1 MSGCQWRNPGTLE
14 DEPRGKVSV
23 SRPRS
28 SQLSRPMPKR
38 ILLVDDNRDVADALA
53 ALVEFEG
60 HQARCAAD
68 GHEALLVAGS
78 FLPELAFVDW
88 KLPDMSGGELV
99 GQLRLNPSL
108 SNTRYVLL
116 SGHIDPDIAAR
127 AAAAGF
133 DKCLTKPVRFED
145 LLACL

>member
-1 MSGCQWRNPGTLE
+1 
-14 DEPRGKVSV
+14 
-23 SRPRS
+23 
-28 SQLSRPMPKR
+28 MPKR
-38 ILLVDDNRDVADALA
+38 ILLVDDNRDIADALA

-68 GHEALLVAGS
+68 GQEALLVAGS

-88 KLPDMSGGELV
+88 TLPDMSGGELV
-99 GQLRLNPSL
+99 GQLRLNPAL
-108 SNTRYVLL
+108 SSTRYVLL
-116 SGHIDPDIAAR
+116 SGHIDPDITAR

-133 DKCLTKPVRFED
+133 DKCLMKPVLLED

>member
-1 MSGCQWRNPGTLE
+1 
-14 DEPRGKVSV
+14 
-23 SRPRS
+23 
-28 SQLSRPMPKR
+28 MPKR
-38 ILLVDDNRDVADALA
+38 ILLVDDNRDISDALA

-68 GHEALLVAGS
+68 GQEALLVAGS

-88 KLPDMSGGELV
+88 TLPDMSGGELV
-99 GQLRLNPSL
+99 SQLRLNPAL
-108 SNTRYVLL
+108 SSTRYVLL
-116 SGHIDPDIAAR
+116 SGHIDLDITAV

-133 DKCLTKPVRFED
+133 DKCLTKPVRLED